1 MSGPRQKL
9 PAQIALVVLAGLAVA
24 LLVFR
29 LGMYER
35 PASPRADAAAA
46 PGARSSDAGVR
57 ALVLSVEG
65 EVQRGT
71 AAGPWMKLA
80 PGHLVR
86 PDELLRTGANGR
98 TDLSIGQRS
107 RLTIGAASEVK
118 IQELTGMVHRFRLTR
133 GQMIA
138 DYEAEGQRVL
148 RVEDGRGEAV
158 AEARSARFSV
168 LSTGTAIAVATS
180 AGEVELRSHRRAVRI
195 AAGQQAVAMSGA
207 SPSPAR
213 PIPTAVLLKIAN
225 AATAGSDDVCAEIDG
240 QAAPGSEVTVDG
252 EPVQLGPDG
261 HFRRKV
267 ARERHKRAAVVAI
280 RDAAGR
286 EQTRSVPCSAP
297 PAPIRDMAIH
307 WGRKP

>member
-1 MSGPRQKL
+1 MSEPRHKL
-9 PAQIALVVLAGLAVA
+9 SAQIAGVVLIGLAVA
-24 LLVFR
+24 LVVFR
-29 LGMYER
+29 FGVYER
-35 PASPRADAAAA
+35 PAAVRSQASAPAAA
-46 PGARSSDAGVR
+46 SSDHGVR
-57 ALVLSVEG
+57 AVVLSVEG

-71 AAGPWMKLA
+71 GDGPWVKVA
-80 PGHLVR
+80 PGQLVR
-86 PDELLRTGANGR
+86 PDEQLRTGANAR
-98 TDLSIGQRS
+98 TDLSIGHRS
-107 RLTIGAASEVK
+107 RLTIGASSEVK

-133 GQMIA
+133 GQMTA

-225 AATAGSDDVCAEIDG
+225 AASVERDDVCAEIDG
-240 QAAPGSEVTVDG
+240 QAAAGSEVSLDG
-252 EPVQLGPDG
+252 ELVQLAADG
-261 HFRRKV
+261 HFRRRV
-267 ARERHKRAAVVAI
+267 ARARHKRAVLVTI

-297 PAPIRDMAIH
+297 PAPIRDMAIR
-307 WGRKP
+307 WRRNP